1 MSIDL
6 KSLSNINWFDVIK
19 NYYDGGEYD
28 NDDVAKYVYLG
39 KITPTQYQQITNQ
52 TYLEYLDGAYKAGKI
67 DQTYLQSCVTKG
79 LITQAEYN
87 VIIAS

>member
-1 MSIDL
+1 MSINL
-6 KSLSNINWFDVIK
+6 QNIDWFTTIK
-19 NYYDGGEYD
+19 NYYDEGLYTNEQ
-28 NDDVAKYVYLG
+28 VAGFVYMG
-39 KITPTQYQQITNQ
+39 KITPSQYEQITNQ
-52 TYLEYLDGAYKAGKI
+52 TYLEYLDNAYKAGKI